1 MTAAPDLDLRVR
13 ALTWEADGILG
24 IEFVLAQG
32 DGPLPAFTAGAH
44 VDLHLPT
51 DAGERVRSYSL
62 LNDPAERHRYCVA
75 VNRDAASSGGSAWI
89 HTALRPG
96 QVLRVSGPRNNF
108 PLDDSSAPAVFIA
121 GGIGITPMLSMIR
134 RIVAQ
139 DRRPWTLHYAA
150 RSRAGMAFV
159 PELQALA
166 RRDGGVLHLHRDDE
180 AGRVL
185 DVAGVI
191 AALPPD
197 AHVYACGPRPMLQ
210 AFEAATAGLP
220 PGRVHLEYFGAKE
233 APATAGGFTV
243 RLHRTKRDV
252 AVAPGQTI
260 LDALM
265 ATGLEPLYSCQAGY
279 CGTCEVA
286 VLAGAPEHRDA
297 VLSDAEKAANNRM
310 MICCS
315 GSQTPVIEIDL

>member
-1 MTAAPDLDLRVR
+1 MTATLDLRVR

-24 IEFVLAQG
+24 IELVRAQG
-32 DGPLPAFTAGAH
+32 TDPLPAFTAGAH
-44 VDLHLPT
+44 IDLHLPT
-51 DAGERVRSYSL
+51 GAGERVRSYSL
-62 LNDPAERHRYCVA
+62 LNHESETHRYCVA
-75 VNRDAASSGGSAWI
+75 VNRDAASTGGSAWI
-89 HTALRPG
+89 HASLRPG
-96 QVLRVSGPRNNF
+96 QVLKVGTPRNNF
-108 PLDDSSAPAVFIA
+108 PLDASSAPAVFIA

-134 RIVAQ
+134 AVVAQ

-150 RSRAGMAFV
+150 RNRAGMAFV
-159 PELQALA
+159 PELEALA
-166 RRDGGVLHLHRDDE
+166 AKDGGVLNLHRDDE

-185 DVAGVI
+185 DMAGLI
-191 AALPPD
+191 GAMPAG

-220 PGRVHLEYFGAKE
+220 PECVHLEYFGAKE
-233 APATAGGFTV
+233 AAATAGGFTV

-252 AVAPGQTI
+252 PVVEGQTI
-260 LDALM
+260 LQALM
-265 ATGLEPLYSCQAGY
+265 AQGIEPLYSCQEGY

-286 VLAGAPEHRDA
+286 VLAGEPEHRDV

-315 GSQTPVIEIDL
+315 GSRTPVIEIDL